1 MQPDHKLY
9 LEMARRGSRGRWFW
23 LAGVWLY
30 LAGLVGICL
39 ILAVWPVMFY
49 LRFGRTGIGYAV
61 ALLVMAGLVVLGS
74 LLRRV
79 SYRIALGEGLD
90 ITKYFDEDGKVEK
103 K

>member
-30 LAGLVGICL
+30 AAGLAGICHV
-39 ILAVWPVMFY
+39 LAVWPVMFY
-49 LRFGRTGIGYAV
+49 LRFGKTGIGYAV
-61 ALLVMAGLVVLGS
+61 ALLVMAGLVILGN

-79 SYRIALGEGLD
+79 SYRIALDEGLD
-90 ITKYFDEDGKVEK
+90 ITKYFDAGGKGEK